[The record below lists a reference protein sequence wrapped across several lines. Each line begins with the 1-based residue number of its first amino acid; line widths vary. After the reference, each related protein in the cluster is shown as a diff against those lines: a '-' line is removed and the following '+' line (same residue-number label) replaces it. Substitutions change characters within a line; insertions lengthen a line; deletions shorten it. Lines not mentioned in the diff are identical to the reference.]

1 MMSMRK
7 FFLIL
12 IVLVVNSVAAADAPP
27 GMATPEIWFF
37 MRGYAMTAQGV
48 DGQQGWRELF
58 MQPDA
63 PWPPFMD
70 HVQVIAFAGNFKSAP
85 DDVLVKAFAKMKQK
99 HIAFAIESLAQ
110 SWVGFPEHCGHGVE
124 GYTDPPGNAA
134 IARKIKAAG
143 GELTYVTMDGPFSSG
158 HYYDGPNACH
168 DPIPVVAERA
178 AAVMREYKKVFPNV
192 QIGDTE
198 PFPSLVKHP
207 TWQQDYQEWMQAFE
221 KAYGEPIAFLNM
233 DVNWPEDN
241 SHWQRSMR
249 EAADFTR
256 TNHLSMGIVYNAA
269 IPGGAKSDQQWL
281 ESAVGN
287 FTAVEKGLDIAPD
300 KALFESWAYFPKR
313 SITDTDGLG
322 EDYLVEQYLQIHGIK
337 IK

>member
-1 MMSMRK
+1 
-7 FFLIL
+7 
-12 IVLVVNSVAAADAPP
+12 
-27 GMATPEIWFF
+27 
-37 MRGYAMTAQGV
+37 
-48 DGQQGWRELF
+48 

-70 HVQVIAFAGNFKSAP
+70 HVQVIAFAGNFKSVP

-168 DPIPVVAERA
+168 DPIPVVAARA

-198 PFPSLVKHP
+198 PFPSGPASARRHITKCDNVIARQSTTPEHHDRNHATLRPYSRAV
-207 TWQQDYQEWMQAFE
+207 F
-221 KAYGEPIAFLNM
+221 GERPNASRKS
-233 DVNWPEDN
+233 
-241 SHWQRSMR
+241 SHC
-249 EAADFTR
+249 EA
-256 TNHLSMGIVYNAA
+256 
-269 IPGGAKSDQQWL
+269 
-281 ESAVGN
+281 
-287 FTAVEKGLDIAPD
+287 
-300 KALFESWAYFPKR
+300 SW
-313 SITDTDGLG
+313 
-322 EDYLVEQYLQIHGIK
+322 
-337 IK
+337 